1 MRMSEVKVERNY
13 SPNLL
18 NWNEFEHLINIRPLM
33 TKKRVKFF
41 NSEDYRWTATNWVHD
56 PNTYPSSIMS
66 EDNDNDN
73 DQADGNTK
81 LATKPKTKI
90 PSLYRVL
97 MMNDDYTP
105 MEFVIEVLEK
115 FFQKNREEATQIML
129 HVHQR
134 GVGVCGI
141 YTYDLAETKAMQV
154 MNYARKYEHPL
165 QVQLEKE

>member
-1 MRMSEVKVERNY
+1 MEEYIKKIINL
-13 SPNLL
+13 NLL
-18 NWNEFEHLINIRPLM
+18 NVNIVIILIMWYLYQSESPKTLNSNKELKFYIKHNIITM
-33 TKKRVKFF
+33 
-41 NSEDYRWTATNWVHD
+41 S
-56 PNTYPSSIMS
+56 SSIMS
-66 EDNDNDN
+66 KDNDENDEI
-73 DQADGNTK
+73 DGNTK

-154 MNYARKYEHPL
+154 MNYARKNEHPL

>member
-1 MRMSEVKVERNY
+1 MFINRKYKNIEDLDLKIIPLISMGEDKDGKDEVEG
-13 SPNLL
+13 
-18 NWNEFEHLINIRPLM
+18 NI
-33 TKKRVKFF
+33 
-41 NSEDYRWTATNWVHD
+41 
-56 PNTYPSSIMS
+56 
-66 EDNDNDN
+66 
-73 DQADGNTK
+73 Q
-81 LATKPKTKI
+81 LAVKPKTKT
-90 PSLYRVL
+90 PPLYRVL

-141 YTYDLAETKAMQV
+141 YAYDLAETKAMQV

>member
-1 MRMSEVKVERNY
+1 MSKK
-13 SPNLL
+13 LL
-18 NWNEFEHLINIRPLM
+18 NNKKHKTFEDLNVKIMLLITM
-33 TKKRVKFF
+33 G
-41 NSEDYRWTATNWVHD
+41 EDKDSKDDVEG
-56 PNTYPSSIMS
+56 SV
-66 EDNDNDN
+66 
-73 DQADGNTK
+73 K
-81 LATKPKTKI
+81 LAVKPKTKI

-141 YTYDLAETKAMQV
+141 YAYDLAETKAMQV

>member
-1 MRMSEVKVERNY
+1 MSK
-13 SPNLL
+13 
-18 NWNEFEHLINIRPLM
+18 
-33 TKKRVKFF
+33 
-41 NSEDYRWTATNWVHD
+41 
-56 PNTYPSSIMS
+56 
-66 EDNDNDN
+66 DNDRDE
-73 DQADGNTK
+73 DFDGNTK
-81 LATKPKTKI
+81 LDIKPKTKI

-141 YTYDLAETKAMQV
+141 YAYDLAETKATQV
-154 MNYARKYEHPL
+154 KNYARKYEHPL

>member
-1 MRMSEVKVERNY
+1 
-13 SPNLL
+13 
-18 NWNEFEHLINIRPLM
+18 M
-33 TKKRVKFF
+33 TM
-41 NSEDYRWTATNWVHD
+41 
-56 PNTYPSSIMS
+56 PSSVMS
-66 EDNDNDN
+66 KDNDENDEI
-73 DQADGNTK
+73 DGNTK

>member
-1 MRMSEVKVERNY
+1 MIYDNLKLNLKCSIKIIIPLTMNEGDK
-13 SPNLL
+13 PN
-18 NWNEFEHLINIRPLM
+18 
-33 TKKRVKFF
+33 
-41 NSEDYRWTATNWVHD
+41 
-56 PNTYPSSIMS
+56 
-66 EDNDNDN
+66 EDNVG
-73 DQADGNTK
+73 GNIK
-81 LATKPKTKI
+81 LETNPKTKI
-90 PSLYRVL
+90 PALYRVL

-115 FFQKNREEATQIML
+115 FFQKNREAATEVML

>member
-1 MRMSEVKVERNY
+1 MIDDNLKSDLKCSIKIIIPSTMNEDDK
-13 SPNLL
+13 PN
-18 NWNEFEHLINIRPLM
+18 
-33 TKKRVKFF
+33 
-41 NSEDYRWTATNWVHD
+41 
-56 PNTYPSSIMS
+56 
-66 EDNDNDN
+66 EDNVG
-73 DQADGNTK
+73 GNIK
-81 LATKPKTKI
+81 LETNPKTKI
-90 PSLYRVL
+90 PALYRVL

-115 FFQKNREEATQIML
+115 FFQKNREAATEVML

-141 YTYDLAETKAMQV
+141 YAYDLAETKAMQV

>member
-1 MRMSEVKVERNY
+1 M
-13 SPNLL
+13 
-18 NWNEFEHLINIRPLM
+18 FINR
-33 TKKRVKFF
+33 KYKS
-41 NSEDYRWTATNWVHD
+41 SEDL
-56 PNTYPSSIMS
+56 
-66 EDNDNDN
+66 
-73 DQADGNTK
+73 DQRIIPVTSMGENKDGKDEVEGNIK
-81 LATKPKTKI
+81 LAVKPKTKI
-90 PSLYRVL
+90 PPLYRVL

-134 GVGVCGI
+134 GVGVCGV
-141 YTYDLAETKAMQV
+141 YAYDLAETKAMQV

>member
-1 MRMSEVKVERNY
+1 MIDDNLKLNLKYSIKIIVPLTMSEGDK
-13 SPNLL
+13 PN
-18 NWNEFEHLINIRPLM
+18 
-33 TKKRVKFF
+33 
-41 NSEDYRWTATNWVHD
+41 
-56 PNTYPSSIMS
+56 
-66 EDNDNDN
+66 EDNVG
-73 DQADGNTK
+73 GNIK
-81 LATKPKTKI
+81 LETNPKTKI
-90 PSLYRVL
+90 PALYRVL

-115 FFQKNREEATQIML
+115 FFQKNREAATEIML

-141 YTYDLAETKAMQV
+141 YAYDLAETKAMQV

>member
-1 MRMSEVKVERNY
+1 MIYDNLKLNLKCSIKIIVPLTMIEGDN
-13 SPNLL
+13 PN
-18 NWNEFEHLINIRPLM
+18 
-33 TKKRVKFF
+33 
-41 NSEDYRWTATNWVHD
+41 
-56 PNTYPSSIMS
+56 
-66 EDNDNDN
+66 EDNVG
-73 DQADGNTK
+73 GNIK
-81 LATKPKTKI
+81 LETNPKTKI
-90 PSLYRVL
+90 PALYRVL

-115 FFQKNREEATQIML
+115 FFQKNREAATEVML

-141 YTYDLAETKAMQV
+141 YAYDLAETKAMQV

>member
-1 MRMSEVKVERNY
+1 MIYDNLKLNLKCSIKIIVPLTMNEGD
-13 SPNLL
+13 SPN
-18 NWNEFEHLINIRPLM
+18 
-33 TKKRVKFF
+33 
-41 NSEDYRWTATNWVHD
+41 
-56 PNTYPSSIMS
+56 
-66 EDNDNDN
+66 EDNVG
-73 DQADGNTK
+73 GNIK
-81 LATKPKTKI
+81 LETNPKTKI
-90 PSLYRVL
+90 PALYRVL

-115 FFQKNREEATQIML
+115 FFQKNREAATEVML

-141 YTYDLAETKAMQV
+141 YAYDLAETKAMQV

>member
-1 MRMSEVKVERNY
+1 MSEGDKYIDFDEDTKVE
-13 SPNLL
+13 
-18 NWNEFEHLINIRPLM
+18 
-33 TKKRVKFF
+33 TKK
-41 NSEDYRWTATNWVHD
+41 
-56 PNTYPSSIMS
+56 
-66 EDNDNDN
+66 
-73 DQADGNTK
+73 K
-81 LATKPKTKI
+81 LQK
-90 PSLYRVL
+90 PSLYKVL
-97 MMNDDYTP
+97 LLNDDYTP

-141 YTYDLAETKAMQV
+141 YAYDLAETKAMQV

>member
-1 MRMSEVKVERNY
+1 MPFLYYNESYNKKAINLTIQIRINLNHKYLIKKMPPLVMSKDDED
-13 SPNLL
+13 
-18 NWNEFEHLINIRPLM
+18 
-33 TKKRVKFF
+33 KK
-41 NSEDYRWTATNWVHD
+41 D
-56 PNTYPSSIMS
+56 I
-66 EDNDNDN
+66 
-73 DQADGNTK
+73 DGNIK
-81 LATKPKTKI
+81 LATKPKTKT
-90 PSLYRVL
+90 PPLYRVL

-141 YTYDLAETKAMQV
+141 YAYDLAETKAMQV
-154 MNYARKYEHPL
+154 MNYARKHEHPL

>member
-1 MRMSEVKVERNY
+1 MSK
-13 SPNLL
+13 
-18 NWNEFEHLINIRPLM
+18 
-33 TKKRVKFF
+33 
-41 NSEDYRWTATNWVHD
+41 
-56 PNTYPSSIMS
+56 
-66 EDNDNDN
+66 DNDRDE
-73 DQADGNTK
+73 DFDGNTK
-81 LATKPKTKI
+81 LEIKPKTKI

-141 YTYDLAETKAMQV
+141 YAYDLAETKATQV

>member
-1 MRMSEVKVERNY
+1 MKECIKKKNNL
-13 SPNLL
+13 NLL
-18 NWNEFEHLINIRPLM
+18 NPCVVLILLKSLHQRNIIKLLINRKYKNSKDLDLRIIPLISM
-33 TKKRVKFF
+33 GENKDSKDEV
-41 NSEDYRWTATNWVHD
+41 E
-56 PNTYPSSIMS
+56 
-66 EDNDNDN
+66 
-73 DQADGNTK
+73 GNIK
-81 LATKPKTKI
+81 LAVKPKTKI
-90 PSLYRVL
+90 PPFYRVL

-141 YTYDLAETKAMQV
+141 YAYDLAETKAMQV

>member
-1 MRMSEVKVERNY
+1 MIDDILKLDLKCSMKIIIPSTMNEDDK
-13 SPNLL
+13 PNDD
-18 NWNEFEHLINIRPLM
+18 NVGGNIKL
-33 TKKRVKFF
+33 
-41 NSEDYRWTATNWVHD
+41 ETN
-56 PNTYPSSIMS
+56 
-66 EDNDNDN
+66 
-73 DQADGNTK
+73 
-81 LATKPKTKI
+81 PKTKI
-90 PSLYRVL
+90 PALYRVL

-115 FFQKNREEATQIML
+115 FFQKNREAATEVML

-141 YTYDLAETKAMQV
+141 YAYDLAETKAMQV

>member
-1 MRMSEVKVERNY
+1 MSNKRKYKKLEDLDLRIIPSISMADNKDSRDDVE
-13 SPNLL
+13 
-18 NWNEFEHLINIRPLM
+18 
-33 TKKRVKFF
+33 
-41 NSEDYRWTATNWVHD
+41 
-56 PNTYPSSIMS
+56 
-66 EDNDNDN
+66 
-73 DQADGNTK
+73 GNTK
-81 LATKPKTKI
+81 LAVKPKTKI

-115 FFQKNREEATQIML
+115 FFNKNREEATQIML

-141 YTYDLAETKAMQV
+141 YAYDLAETKAMQV

>member
-1 MRMSEVKVERNY
+1 MSK
-13 SPNLL
+13 
-18 NWNEFEHLINIRPLM
+18 
-33 TKKRVKFF
+33 
-41 NSEDYRWTATNWVHD
+41 
-56 PNTYPSSIMS
+56 
-66 EDNDNDN
+66 DNDRDKEF
-73 DQADGNTK
+73 DGNTK
-81 LATKPKTKI
+81 LDIKPKTKI

-141 YTYDLAETKAMQV
+141 YAYDLAETKATQV

>member
-1 MRMSEVKVERNY
+1 MFNKSRQKIINEISVKNIPLITMGEDKNSTDDVEG
-13 SPNLL
+13 
-18 NWNEFEHLINIRPLM
+18 NI
-33 TKKRVKFF
+33 
-41 NSEDYRWTATNWVHD
+41 
-56 PNTYPSSIMS
+56 
-66 EDNDNDN
+66 
-73 DQADGNTK
+73 K
-81 LATKPKTKI
+81 LAVKPKTKT
-90 PSLYRVL
+90 PPLYRVL

-134 GVGVCGI
+134 GVGVCGV
-141 YTYDLAETKAMQV
+141 YAYDLAETKAMQV

>member
-1 MRMSEVKVERNY
+1 MPFLYYNESYNKKAINLTIQIRINLNHKYHIKKMS
-13 SPNLL
+13 
-18 NWNEFEHLINIRPLM
+18 PLVM
-33 TKKRVKFF
+33 SKDDEDKK
-41 NSEDYRWTATNWVHD
+41 D
-56 PNTYPSSIMS
+56 I
-66 EDNDNDN
+66 
-73 DQADGNTK
+73 DGNIK
-81 LATKPKTKI
+81 LATKPKTKT
-90 PSLYRVL
+90 PPLYRVL

-141 YTYDLAETKAMQV
+141 YAYDLAETKAMQV

>member
-1 MRMSEVKVERNY
+1 MPFLYYNQSYNKKAI
-13 SPNLL
+13 NLTIQIRINL
-18 NWNEFEHLINIRPLM
+18 NHKYL
-33 TKKRVKFF
+33 TKKMPPLAMSKDD
-41 NSEDYRWTATNWVHD
+41 EDKKD
-56 PNTYPSSIMS
+56 I
-66 EDNDNDN
+66 
-73 DQADGNTK
+73 DGNIK
-81 LATKPKTKI
+81 LATKPKTKT
-90 PSLYRVL
+90 PPLYRVL

-141 YTYDLAETKAMQV
+141 YAYDLAETKAMQV

>member
-1 MRMSEVKVERNY
+1 MSNNRKYKNIDLRIIPSIIMGEDKESKDDVEG
-13 SPNLL
+13 
-18 NWNEFEHLINIRPLM
+18 NI
-33 TKKRVKFF
+33 
-41 NSEDYRWTATNWVHD
+41 
-56 PNTYPSSIMS
+56 
-66 EDNDNDN
+66 
-73 DQADGNTK
+73 K
-81 LATKPKTKI
+81 LAAKPKTKI

-141 YTYDLAETKAMQV
+141 YAYDLAETKAMQV

>member
-1 MRMSEVKVERNY
+1 MFNNTLNKILEDV
-13 SPNLL
+13 NLRGML
-18 NWNEFEHLINIRPLM
+18 S
-33 TKKRVKFF
+33 T
-41 NSEDYRWTATNWVHD
+41 
-56 PNTYPSSIMS
+56 IMS
-66 EDNDNDN
+66 EDKDSTDNVE
-73 DQADGNTK
+73 GNVK
-81 LATKPKTKI
+81 LAIKPKTKI
-90 PSLYRVL
+90 PPLYRVL

-154 MNYARKYEHPL
+154 MNYARRYEHPL

>member
-1 MRMSEVKVERNY
+1 MIDDILKLDLKCSIKIIIPSTMNEDDK
-13 SPNLL
+13 PN
-18 NWNEFEHLINIRPLM
+18 
-33 TKKRVKFF
+33 
-41 NSEDYRWTATNWVHD
+41 
-56 PNTYPSSIMS
+56 
-66 EDNDNDN
+66 EDNVG
-73 DQADGNTK
+73 GNIK
-81 LATKPKTKI
+81 LETNPKTRI
-90 PSLYRVL
+90 PALYRVL

-115 FFQKNREEATQIML
+115 FFQKNREAATEVML

-141 YTYDLAETKAMQV
+141 YAYDLAETKAMQV